1 MPLLPLHPSLKLKLS
16 NVPRHININKEFTMK
31 MDSLCRLRT
40 DSQDH
45 LYDGS
50 INSTITPN
58 LSSIYQ
64 NVSFKS
70 SNSAIEKGVFPLP
83 FCLEEFKHLLSYEE
97 CISLLHRSTPD
108 PSFLVNNFK
117 NFNCDNL
124 RTRVKA
130 SFVNNP
136 S

>member
-1 MPLLPLHPSLKLKLS
+1 MPLSPLHPSLKLKLS

-83 FCLEEFKHLLSYEE
+83 FCLEEFKHLLTKSAYHCCIGQRQTQASSSTILKTSIATTYERE
-97 CISLLHRSTPD
+97 
-108 PSFLVNNFK
+108 
-117 NFNCDNL
+117 
-124 RTRVKA
+124 
-130 SFVNNP
+130 
-136 S
+136 